1 MSAKNTN
8 SHLRVRMLCEGAM
21 MVALAQV
28 LSYIKLMEL
37 PNGGSLTPAM
47 FPIILFAVRWGLTP
61 GLMAG
66 FTFGLL
72 QLIFDGAYAWGW
84 QSMLLDYL
92 VAFTPLG
99 LAGLFKGKKWGIFV
113 GTVVGCLGR
122 FVVHYIS
129 GVTIYKILAPTEF
142 MKWTFTSPSAY
153 SLVYNGSYML
163 PNTIIALVIAA
174 VLYKPL
180 KKYILGQDLEAAER
194 VAAENRPGVHVHLY
208 GKTESR
214 PKRKMGHITV
224 LTDDTRQTVADLERT
239 GCWDDLK

>member
-1 MSAKNTN
+1 MSANSSA
-8 SHLRVRMLCEGAM
+8 SHLKIRMLCEGAM

-47 FPIILFAVRWGLTP
+47 FPILLFAVRWGLAP

-113 GTVVGCLGR
+113 GTIVGCFFR

-129 GVTIYKILAPTEF
+129 GMTIYKI
-142 MKWTFTSPSAY
+142 
-153 SLVYNGSYML
+153 LVYNGSYML
-163 PNTIIALVIAA
+163 PNTIIALVLAA
-174 VLYKPL
+174 MLYKPL
-180 KKYILGQDLEAAER
+180 KKYILGQDLA
-194 VAAENRPGVHVHLY
+194 
-208 GKTESR
+208 K
-214 PKRKMGHITV
+214 
-224 LTDDTRQTVADLERT
+224 
-239 GCWDDLK
+239 